1 MDPLPY
7 LGARDLRGRGVLHQV
22 VDRGGAGPAKP
33 RRDVLDTDA
42 HVRAQAGIRD
52 GAAGDPDVEELLRGD
67 AHLGTLAVELVRL
80 LPERAVELAHS
91 GLNEVGMRHPGAVES
106 VGRFAFL
113 VVANLRQ
120 G

>member
-22 VDRGGAGPAKP
+22 VDRGGAGSAKP

-42 HVRAQAGIRD
+42 HVRAQPGIRD

-67 AHLGTLAVELVRL
+67 AHLGPLAVELILVVTD
-80 LPERAVELAHS
+80 RAVELAHR
-91 GLNEVGMRHPGAVES
+91 GLDDVRIRQPGPVETVGA
-106 VGRFAFL
+106 
-113 VVANLRQ
+113 
-120 G
+120 